1 MPQLRHLA
9 PRRLL
14 FRLLLPVAALLTLT
28 GYFLPWI
35 EHPAAGLVVLGLDLA
50 ELVKFLYPVQ
60 QGDIR
65 LWREGFYLPLIAAS
79 LSLSLNAFRRDPP
92 HPDESRAAVQAEDAA
107 QRLEAYPWPVRVVL
121 LLLAA
126 IAALNLLPPA
136 WTPHL
141 LLSPDFLLQSVA
153 LFFCLL
159 FAAASPFAALIVTP
173 FSLLEALGMSP
184 ASAPR
189 NGRAWQTARRLA
201 LLRATTLAALAAA
214 GVYFPLAQF
223 RWVLPTLTDLYA
235 QSLDTGWGPALL
247 FVGQAGLLAHSLTD
261 LTIAARA
268 R

>member
-1 MPQLRHLA
+1 MHHLLLLA

-28 GYFLPWI
+28 GCFLPWI
-35 EHPAAGLVVLGLDLA
+35 EHPAAGLVVLGLDLS

-65 LWREGFYLPLIAAS
+65 LWREGFFLPLIAAS
-79 LSLSLNAFRRDPP
+79 LSLSLNAFRRDLP
-92 HPDESRAAVQAEDAA
+92 HPDESRAAVQAEHDA
-107 QRLEAYPWPVRVVL
+107 QRLQAYPWPLRVAL
-121 LLLAA
+121 LLIAT

-136 WTPHL
+136 WTPRL
-141 LLSPDFLLQSVA
+141 LLSPEFLLQTAA

-173 FSLLEALGMSP
+173 YSLLEALGMSP

-189 NGRAWQTARRLA
+189 NGRAWRSARRLS
-201 LLRATTLAALAAA
+201 LVRASALAALAAA
-214 GVYFPLAQF
+214 GIYFPLAQF
-223 RWVLPTLTDLYA
+223 RWVLPALTDLYG

-247 FVGQAGLLAHSLTD
+247 LVGLAGLLAHSLTD

>member
-1 MPQLRHLA
+1 MPHLRLLG

-14 FRLLLPVAALLTLT
+14 FRLLLPVAALLALA
-28 GYFLPWI
+28 GYFLPWV

-79 LSLSLNAFRRDPP
+79 LNLSLNAFRRDLSY
-92 HPDESRAAVQAEDAA
+92 PDGGSATVQAEDDA
-107 QRLEAYPWPVRVVL
+107 QRLEAYAWPVRVSL

-136 WTPHL
+136 WTPRL
-141 LLSPDFLLQSVA
+141 LFSPEFLLQSVA

-173 FSLLEALGMSP
+173 YSLLEALGMSP

-189 NGRAWQTARRLA
+189 SGRAWRTARRLA
-201 LLRATTLAALAAA
+201 LLRATALAALAAA
-214 GVYFPLAQF
+214 GIYFPLAQF
-223 RWVLPTLTDLYA
+223 RWVLPTLTDLYG

-247 FVGQAGLLAHSLTD
+247 LVGLAGLLAHSLTD